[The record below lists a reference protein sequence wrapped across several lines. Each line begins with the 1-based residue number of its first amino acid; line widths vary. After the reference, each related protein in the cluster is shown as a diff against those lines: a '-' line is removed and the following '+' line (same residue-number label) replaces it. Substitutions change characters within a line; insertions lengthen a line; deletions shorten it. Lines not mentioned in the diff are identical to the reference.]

1 MLHDTMV
8 VFRRQMR
15 MSLRSPAMILTGLL
29 QPVLYLVLFAPLL
42 RSVAAQVGS
51 GNQYTLFV
59 PGLLV
64 QLAVFGA
71 AFTGYGVIGEWR
83 DGVIEGER
91 VTPAPRSALLLGR
104 LGRDLVQLLL
114 QVIVLVALAYAFGM
128 DAPLPELLVGVVITL
143 VLGVACAAT
152 SNAIA
157 LGTKDERLMG
167 SVVNT
172 LLMPVILL
180 SGILLP
186 VGMGPHWLRFTAG
199 LMPVKHVVDAVR
211 ACFAGDLSASGVLW
225 GGGWAVLL
233 CLLGVWFGTRTFR
246 AEA

>member
-1 MLHDTMV
+1 MLHDTIV

-15 MSLRSPAMILTGLL
+15 LSLRSPAMVLTGLL

-51 GNQYTLFV
+51 ANQYTLFV

-83 DGVIEGER
+83 DGVIEGEL
-91 VTPAPRSALLLGR
+91 VTPASRPALLLGR
-104 LGRDLVQLLL
+104 LGRDLAQLLL
-114 QVIVLVALAYAFGM
+114 QVVVLVALAYAFGM
-128 DAPLPELLVGVVITL
+128 DASLPSLLVGVAITL

-157 LGTKDERLMG
+157 LSAKDERVMG
-167 SVVNT
+167 GVVNT

-211 ACFAGDLSASGVLW
+211 ACFAGDLTASGVLW